1 VRLDGKRALIVDDSA
16 DLAEL
21 LELVLSTAGHE
32 VETTPSGL
40 SALLRFSERA
50 FDLVLLDM
58 QIEDLSGPGASR
70 AIRDMAPTAVVIA
83 MSAQRG
89 GWIDDALDQGA
100 TACLP
105 KPFSPEQLVALID
118 TIAAGMRPPP
128 DPPGDVRTLGPTDLA
143 RLAALGPDE
152 LDALAFGAIRVDRA
166 GRVTAYNAYEARTAR
181 RSPAAVVGAPLADLA
196 PCLMVKQFLSSVEE
210 GLARGRM
217 DRVLRFVFPRHG
229 ACCVVAVRL
238 YYDPEFQQMWLFIS
252 PARGQAQASGS
263 ERG

>member
-1 VRLDGKRALIVDDSA
+1 MEKRALIVEDTA

-21 LELVLSTAGHE
+21 LEIVLSSASYE
-32 VETTPSGL
+32 VEVTPSGL
-40 SALLRFSERA
+40 SALVRFSERA

-58 QIEDLSGPGASR
+58 QIEDLSGPGAHR

-83 MSAQRG
+83 MSAERG
-89 GWIDDALDQGA
+89 GWMDDALSQGA

-118 TIAAGMRPPP
+118 AITAGERRPPART
-128 DPPGDVRTLGPTDLA
+128 GDVRALDTSDLA
-143 RLAALGPDE
+143 RLAALSPDE
-152 LDALAFGAIRVDRA
+152 LDALPFGAIRVDRA
-166 GRVTAYNAYEARTAR
+166 GRVTAYNAYEVRSAG

-196 PCLMVKQFLSSVEE
+196 PCLMVQQFLASVDE
-210 GLARGRM
+210 GFARGRM

-238 YYDPEFQQMWLFIS
+238 YYDPDFQQMWLFIS
-252 PARGQAQASGS
+252 PERGQPSTSASAQG
-263 ERG
+263 